1 MDEFTRLP
9 IEQVADIISGTTDFK
24 PNCAVV
30 IIDFLV
36 SDHYGDASSF
46 HTAPAHMREPRRLH
60 VAAKA
65 PNKSGFEKTEST
77 VAVQLK

>member
-9 IEQVADIISGTTDFK
+9 IAEVADIISGSNDFK

-36 SDHYGDASSF
+36 RDNACAALL
-46 HTAPAHMREPRRLH
+46 APHSHRHRLH
-60 VAAKA
+60 VGTHKNPRLCKA
-65 PNKSGFEKTEST
+65 PH
-77 VAVQLK
+77 A

>member
-9 IEQVADIISGTTDFK
+9 IAEVADVISGTTDFK

-36 SDHYGDASSF
+36 RDSAC
-46 HTAPAHMREPRRLH
+46 TAKHAPRFLMHAGAH
-60 VAAKA
+60 VSA
-65 PNKSGFEKTEST
+65 
-77 VAVQLK
+77 